1 MTPFKLEIL
10 TPDKLFFDGETENL
24 IVRTTVGDK
33 GILARHED
41 YVAALPIGKM
51 KVKIN
56 GNFRTAAVSEG
67 MIKVSQDKT
76 VVLVQS
82 CEWAD
87 EIDVERAKAA
97 KEKAEE
103 AMQSAQKDDKSY
115 LIAEYKLKR
124 ALNRIETWDMK

>member
-1 MTPFKLEIL
+1 MTPFRLQIL
-10 TPDKLFFDGETENL
+10 TPDKLFFDGETDNL

-51 KVKIN
+51 KVRIDGK
-56 GNFRTAAVSEG
+56 FRTAAVSEG
-67 MIKVSQDKT
+67 TVKVSKDKT

-87 EIDVERAKAA
+87 EIDVDRAKAA
-97 KEKAEE
+97 KEKAEQRLKAAE
-103 AMQSAQKDDKSY
+103 KDNNDY
-115 LIAEYKLKR
+115 LLAEYKLKR
-124 ALNRIETWDMK
+124 AVNRIETWDLK